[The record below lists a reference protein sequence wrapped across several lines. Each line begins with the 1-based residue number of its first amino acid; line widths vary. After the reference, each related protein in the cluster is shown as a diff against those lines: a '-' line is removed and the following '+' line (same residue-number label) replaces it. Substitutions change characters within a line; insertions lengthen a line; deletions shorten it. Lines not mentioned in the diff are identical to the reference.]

1 MVAAAAAFGDRCWIM
16 VEFTANF
23 QGDGEG
29 ELELELEVG
38 AGWDSEMSARSM

>member
-1 MVAAAAAFGDRCWIM
+1 M